1 MPARIPLLLFDVD
14 GVLNPYAAPG
24 CPPGY
29 TEHELFPGEE
39 AVLVCA
45 AHGEWLAELAI
56 RFQLVWATG
65 WGAEANRL
73 LAPLL
78 QIPELPVI
86 GFPPV
91 PFHPRDKLPAVA
103 RYARGRSLAWVD
115 DQFPAETRG
124 WAAAREAPTLLV
136 EVDPAEGL
144 TRPVI
149 DECLRWAEG
158 IAGESPR
165 VRSGK
170 LCLRIG
176 QFVVLNDSS
185 FGR

>member
-1 MPARIPLLLFDVD
+1 MPPRLPLLLLDVD
-14 GVLNPYAAPG
+14 GVLNLYAAPC

-39 AVLVCA
+39 AVRVCA
-45 AHGEWLAELAI
+45 AHGQWLAELAI
-56 RFQLVWATG
+56 RFQLVWATA

-73 LAPLL
+73 
-78 QIPELPVI
+78 
-86 GFPPV
+86 
-91 PFHPRDKLPAVA
+91 
-103 RYARGRSLAWVD
+103 
-115 DQFPAETRG
+115 
-124 WAAAREAPTLLV
+124 
-136 EVDPAEGL
+136 
-144 TRPVI
+144 I
-149 DECLRWAEG
+149 DTCLRWAEG

-165 VRSGK
+165 ARSGK